1 MNSNQQPS
9 GRLIS
14 HFANRCAHGKIQ
26 YVLTHKYVS
35 ADTLLIRARDSQSTG
50 WSELW
55 ETNES
60 DLWDRGKPSPALI
73 DFIES
78 CPAVLPKPE
87 NGRRLRAL
95 VPVLSHPRRPTYHIL
110 VLTRE

>member
-1 MNSNQQPS
+1 MRTLCLPPIFQPKRS
-9 GRLIS
+9 PLID
-14 HFANRCAHGKIQ
+14 
-26 YVLTHKYVS
+26 VLK
-35 ADTLLIRARDSQSTG
+35 RARENQSSG

-55 ETNES
+55 ESNES

-78 CPAVLPKPE
+78 HPTALPKAE

-95 VPVLSHPRRPTYHIL
+95 VPVCFFVFAFIL
-110 VLTRE
+110 LPVRNTIFTLV